1 MRLPSSSSTSN
12 PISSTSSII
21 FSFLSLLTISTSD
34 IGEETCNDAIPSLR
48 DVSGLVTVPY
58 VPKIFFGD
66 DGLFIVQSVSRLV
79 GSDRGFDSVFSR
91 VDDVFRPF
99 RRDGIFSFASSL
111 RASGC
116 EALSG
121 GKMIVYGSW

>member
-1 MRLPSSSSTSN
+1 M
-12 PISSTSSII
+12 
-21 FSFLSLLTISTSD
+21 
-34 IGEETCNDAIPSLR
+34 
-48 DVSGLVTVPY
+48 PY
-58 VPKIFFGD
+58 MPKIFLGD
-66 DGLFIVQSVSRLV
+66 DGLFTVQSVSRLV

-91 VDDVFRPF
+91 VYDVFRPF
-99 RRDGIFSFASSL
+99 RRDGTFSLASSL